1 MADEILSKKFS
12 KWFIYPLSGWLHK
25 EMKSGAKSTSLKLK
39 KRWFVLTTNSL
50 DYYKSSERS
59 ASKLGTLV
67 LNSLCSVVQPDE
79 KVFKDTGQFMVN
91 IILILNMENMSLSFG
106 LLCGSF
112 TIYIISYLLFKGKY
126 FWFVVYKGI
135 ILSLITFCLVN
146 SGYWNIIVH
155 GRKHSYRLYTK
166 MLNEA
171 MRWANA
177 IQGAI
182 DSKVPIETPT
192 QQLIRDIKVLK
203 DSLDCFSLYRG

>member
-1 MADEILSKKFS
+1 
-12 KWFIYPLSGWLHK
+12 
-25 EMKSGAKSTSLKLK
+25 MKSGVKSTSLKLK
-39 KRWFVLTTNSL
+39 KRWFVLTSNSL
-50 DYYKSSERS
+50 DYYKSPERS

-79 KVFKDTGQFMVN
+79 KVFKDTGQFLG
-91 IILILNMENMSLSFG
+91 LITTYLTLIPF
-106 LLCGSF
+106 CF
-112 TIYIISYLLFKGKY
+112 TAPR
-126 FWFVVYKGI
+126 YKG
-135 ILSLITFCLVN
+135 LQTVTGFSLCLFA

-192 QQLIRDIKVLK
+192 QQLIRDIKVGPK
-203 DSLDCFSLYRG
+203 TLYSPSDTNKYKTVLLMFFVVF